1 MHTLASVALNFTQGP
16 GASCVA
22 CVALCWKPAFRDR
35 VGVTVSDGVRVST
48 FYLLSH

>member
-1 MHTLASVALNFTQGP
+1 MYTLALVALNFTQGP

-22 CVALCWKPAFRDR
+22 YVALRWKPAFKDR

-48 FYLLSH
+48 F